1 MSTVSECI
9 KPRYEKERNYGVIAS
24 INIIQGIMDNLMI
37 LAMIEDLKK
46 EIRGVRELLLE
57 LIQKYEEKEDD

>member
-1 MSTVSECI
+1 
-9 KPRYEKERNYGVIAS
+9 
-24 INIIQGIMDNLMI
+24 MDNLMV

-57 LIQKYEEKEDD
+57 LIQKTEEVNNDRV